1 MAKFTVETTFDS
13 SENLIFAC
21 LDAQGNHVGVVKTKN
36 DKIMFTNNENKTKHF
51 EEDVD
56 EFMKFMDENSYHLNR
71 PSAEDSKWV
80 EYQPNP
86 KKYNTGDCTIRA
98 YCKVE
103 NMTWE
108 DAYDM
113 AADYGMECAALPND
127 NKVVDKILTE
137 KFKYTAHKLSKEERC
152 TVKEFAVANPFGTY
166 VLMVNKHVVAVV
178 DGLYYDSWDSGD
190 KKITKYWQK

>member
-1 MAKFTVETTFDS
+1 MAKFTVKTTFDS

-36 DKIMFTNNENKTKHF
+36 EKIMFTNNENKTKHF
-51 EEDVD
+51 EEGVN

-86 KKYNTGDCTIRA
+86 KKYKTGDCSIRA
-98 YCKVE
+98 YTKAE
-103 NMTWE
+103 NMSWE

-113 AADYGMECAALPND
+113 AADYGMEVCALPDD
-127 NKVVDKILTE
+127 NKVVDKILTD
-137 KFKYTAHKLSKEERC
+137 KFKYTAHKLAKDERC
-152 TVKEFAVANPFGTY
+152 TVKEFAVANPCGTFILK
-166 VLMVNKHVVAVV
+166 VHGHVVTLV

-190 KKITKYWQK
+190 KKVTMYYQK